1 MVRTVQIKG
10 NFLDGLLNRSRAM
23 AYRAAT
29 VAVVLSSACSIGNAE
44 TAKVVLQFGISY
56 LPLSVIQAENL
67 WEKRAKELG
76 LDLKVEWQ
84 NLGNGGALND
94 AILTGSADLAAG
106 GLAPMMKL
114 WDRTRSN
121 IKVRGIAA
129 LNSSSPF
136 LVTNQPGIKK
146 LKDFKPED
154 KIALSVPKVSY
165 QAVVL
170 QMAAEQEFGSGQ
182 FEKLD
187 AQTVSMK
194 HSDAVA
200 ALLSPRSSIAAYFG
214 SSPYQEEVL
223 KRPGMHKVL
232 ESFDVF
238 GGPVTFSAVWSAT
251 SFVEKKPIAYKAFL
265 LALGD
270 AMKRIETDK
279 PGVVDDYIKVTR
291 TDESERGSLLAIVS
305 NPKNVYTAT
314 PQATEKFSEFLART
328 GFLDQKPTSWKDYF
342 FPGIHSV
349 GGN

>member
-1 MVRTVQIKG
+1 MVPAGQSKERFVV
-10 NFLDGLLNRSRAM
+10 GLLNRTHASALV
-23 AYRAAT
+23 AAAT
-29 VAVVLSSACSIGNAE
+29 AFVVLSPCTFANAE

-56 LPLSVIQAENL
+56 LPLSVMQAENL
-67 WEKRAKELG
+67 WEKRAQELG

-84 NLGNGGALND
+84 NLGNGSALND
-94 AILTGSADLAAG
+94 AILTGSADMAAG

-114 WDRTRSN
+114 WDRTRGN

-129 LNSSSPF
+129 LNSSSLF

-146 LKDFKPED
+146 LKDFKPDD

-165 QAVVL
+165 QAVIL

-200 ALLSPRSSIAAYFG
+200 ALLSPRSTIAGYFG
-214 SSPYQEEVL
+214 GPPYQEEVL
-223 KRPGMHKVL
+223 KKPGVHKVL

-238 GGPVTFSAVWSAT
+238 GGPVTFSVVWSAA

-265 LALGD
+265 QALGD

-279 PGVVDDYIKVTR
+279 IGVIDDYIKVTR
-291 TDESERGSLLAIVS
+291 ADEAERGSLLEIVN
-305 NPKNVYTAT
+305 NPKNVYTVT

-328 GFLDQKPTSWKDYF
+328 GFLDQRPASWKDYF
-342 FPGIHSV
+342 FPGIYSS
-349 GGN
+349 GGS

>member
-1 MVRTVQIKG
+1 MVRSGRMPGDVLGRAI
-10 NFLDGLLNRSRAM
+10 RSLRSVVG
-23 AYRAAT
+23 AAT
-29 VAVVLSSACSIGNAE
+29 AVTLVLAATGGSASAE

-56 LPLSVIQAENL
+56 LPLSVMQAENL

-114 WDRTRSN
+114 WDRTRGN
-121 IKVRGIAA
+121 VKVRGIAA
-129 LNSSSPF
+129 LNSSSLL
-136 LVTNQPGIKK
+136 LVTNRPDIKS
-146 LKDFKPED
+146 LKDFKPDD

-170 QMAAEQEFGSGQ
+170 QMAAEEQFGKGQ

-214 SSPYQEEVL
+214 SSPYQEAVM
-223 KRPGMHKVL
+223 KRPGIQKVIT
-232 ESFDVF
+232 SFDVL
-238 GGPVTFSAVWSAT
+238 GGPTTFSAVWSAT
-251 SFVEKKPIAYKAFL
+251 SFVEKRPVAYKALL
-265 LALGD
+265 LALDD
-270 AMKRIETDK
+270 AIKRIASDK
-279 PGVVDDYIKVTR
+279 PGVIDDYMKVTS
-291 TDESERGSLLAIVS
+291 TEESERESLLAIV
-305 NPKNVYTAT
+305 NDPQNVYTLV
-314 PQATEKFSEFLART
+314 PQSTEKFSEFLART
-328 GFLDQKPTSWKDYF
+328 GFLDNKPVSWKDYF
-342 FPGIHSV
+342 FPGIYPL